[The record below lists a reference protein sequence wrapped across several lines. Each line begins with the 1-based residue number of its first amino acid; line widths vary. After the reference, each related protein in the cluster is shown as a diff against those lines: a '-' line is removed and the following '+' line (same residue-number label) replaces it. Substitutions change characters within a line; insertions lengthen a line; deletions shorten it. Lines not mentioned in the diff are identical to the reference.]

1 MQMKLRRI
9 PLAAEPIADGVAF
22 GRMDVRLAERL
33 LALAGDF
40 KEISATHHDLAKELG
55 TAREV
60 ISRILN
66 DFHKRGLVEQS
77 RGRITLTD
85 KAGLRGLAAS
95 R

>member
-1 MQMKLRRI
+1 
-9 PLAAEPIADGVAF
+9 
-22 GRMDVRLAERL
+22 
-33 LALAGDF
+33 
-40 KEISATHHDLAKELG
+40 
-55 TAREV
+55 V

-85 KAGLRGLAAS
+85 KAGLRRLAAS